1 MKTRYKV
8 AALHEHKDCAH
19 FTQEGMED
27 GIRKNPDRPV
37 SLISLEARR
46 AVDQAVM
53 RGLCFKKFKADIT
66 LECEQM
72 PDTDAA
78 LAIGELKLIILPERK
93 RCWPECELLQ
103 KDLPC
108 PLIEGVRYARV
119 ETPGKLCIGDILKP
133 EENKDTPD

>member
-1 MKTRYKV
+1 LDNNYKV
-8 AALHEHKDCAH
+8 VALYEHTDCAD

-37 SLISLEARR
+37 SLISLEARQ

-53 RGLCFKKFKADIT
+53 RGLCFNKFKADIT
-66 LECEQM
+66 IECEQM

-78 LAIGELKLIILPERK
+78 LAIGELKLVILPERK
-93 RCWPECELLQ
+93 RCWPECVLLERY
-103 KDLPC
+103 LPC
-108 PLIEGVRYARV
+108 PLIEGVRYAWV